1 MLEYDNSFELWLSVT
16 TMEVNVSFLI
26 KVEIVGVMKIRADNE
41 LIQLNNS
48 SEFDLTINSL
58 NLVHESNELNLS

>member
-1 MLEYDNSFELWLSVT
+1 
-16 TMEVNVSFLI
+16 
-26 KVEIVGVMKIRADNE
+26 VMKIRADNE